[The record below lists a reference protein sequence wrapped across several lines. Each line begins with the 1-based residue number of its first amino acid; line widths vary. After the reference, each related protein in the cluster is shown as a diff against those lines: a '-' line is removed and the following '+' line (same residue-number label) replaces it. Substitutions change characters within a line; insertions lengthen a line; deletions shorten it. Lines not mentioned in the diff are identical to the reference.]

1 MRTISLVA
9 VCSAVLASTAA
20 AQTVGIGIKGGTL
33 GVGGDVAVQLHD
45 RIGIRGGVGFFPLT
59 PKFNVSDIKWA
70 IDLPSPQYSAMVDL
84 FLLGPLRL
92 SGGIVV
98 SPDDIAVDADLSG
111 VTTTV
116 DIGGTPYAVAD
127 VGTLTGVIV
136 NKDLAPYAGIG
147 LGRVGGRGFG
157 VFFDAGVAF
166 QGAPTVTLSSSGG
179 ALSGNSALTTALNT
193 ESGQI
198 EESIDLIK
206 YYPIVQ
212 LGFRY
217 GF

>member
-1 MRTISLVA
+1 MRKLVLTA
-9 VCSAVLASTAA
+9 ACVALCSSTAF

-33 GVGGDVAVQLHD
+33 GVGGDLAVQLHE
-45 RIGIRGGVGFFPLT
+45 RVGVRAGIGIFPLT
-59 PKFNVSDIKWA
+59 PKFNVSDIRWA
-70 IDLPSPQYSAMVDL
+70 IDLPSPQYSAMLDL

-92 SGGIVV
+92 TGGVML
-98 SPDDIAVDADLSG
+98 SPDDIIVDADLSG

-116 DIGGTPYAVAD
+116 DIGGTAYQVSD

-136 NKDLAPYAGIG
+136 NKDIAPYAGIG
-147 LGRVGGRGFG
+147 LGRVGGRGLG
-157 VFFDAGVAF
+157 FFLDAGVAF

-179 ALSGNSALTTALNT
+179 TLSGNAVLNTALNT

-198 EESIDLIK
+198 EDAVDLIK
-206 YYPIVQ
+206 YYPVLQ
-212 LGFRY
+212 LGIRY